1 MKIYSFEKLEA
12 WVLAKELTKQVY
24 LLTKKFPKEEI
35 YGLTSQ
41 IRRASISIC
50 SNLAEGSRRTSKID
64 FARFIQI
71 AYGSMMEL
79 LNQLIIAEELEYI
92 QKDELVK
99 IREQI
104 DQISLRLTALRKALL
119 NSTPR
124 N

>member
-1 MKIYSFEKLEA
+1 MKVYSFEKLEA
-12 WVLAKELTKQVY
+12 WIFSKELTKQVY
-24 LLTKKFPKEEI
+24 LLTKKFPNDEL

-50 SNLAEGSRRTSKID
+50 SNIAEGSGRTSKKD

-92 QKDELVK
+92 YKDELVK
-99 IREQI
+99 MREQI
-104 DQISLRLTALRKALL
+104 DQISIRLSGLRKSLL
-119 NSTPR
+119 KSQP
-124 N
+124 

>member
-1 MKIYSFEKLEA
+1 MKVYSFEKLEA
-12 WVLAKELTKQVY
+12 WILAKELAKQVY
-24 LLTKKFPKEEI
+24 LLTKKFPNDEL

-50 SNLAEGSRRTSKID
+50 SNLAEGSGRTSKID

-104 DQISLRLTALRKALL
+104 DQISIRLSGLRKSLL
-119 NSTPR
+119 QNKS
-124 N
+124 